1 MKTAEIRGM
10 SDEQLA
16 LTIKDREKE
25 LFDLRFQSATNRL
38 EAHAKIKQARRDLAR
53 LLTIQHE
60 RKLKV
65 IHDQELA
72 PLRQMTLE
80 ELAREK
86 KKCIN
91 EFKELQMSD
100 YRKKHA
106 GRRHRRRI
114 EQQLARIRIVT
125 AEKREG

>member
-53 LLTIQHE
+53 LLTIQHAVSYTHLTLPTTE
-60 RKLKV
+60 RV
-65 IHDQELA
+65 
-72 PLRQMTLE
+72 
-80 ELAREK
+80 
-86 KKCIN
+86 
-91 EFKELQMSD
+91 
-100 YRKKHA
+100 
-106 GRRHRRRI
+106 
-114 EQQLARIRIVT
+114 
-125 AEKREG
+125 